1 MLDGTHSWGENHPNS
16 IVCSTS
22 KQISVRRYENIRHG
36 RFFFTFMGPCITN
49 VLEQD
54 QHDAKLRNII
64 YYYKCPTCF
73 RRFLRPSS
81 GAQNCIHSIW
91 YLSSFFW
98 FLPLWWVS
106 WNLRSYMF
114 QAVPPPIIRS
124 SKLYTQH
131 LVFVELFLLL
141 TAMVSELELYSNKY
155 RCVTL
160 HLVGL
165 AWIYT
170 PRTSR
175 SIPRKI
181 FLFPDITGHP
191 AFSFLQTSQTRYVDN
206 SLKSITILLLFPIK
220 PFHFSL
226 YATELLWLFRWII
239 PVVLISILN
248 RSVCTSSTAPRSRS
262 SNDPFLYR

>member
-1 MLDGTHSWGENHPNS
+1 ML
-16 IVCSTS
+16 
-22 KQISVRRYENIRHG
+22 
-36 RFFFTFMGPCITN
+36 
-49 VLEQD
+49 
-54 QHDAKLRNII
+54 
-64 YYYKCPTCF
+64 
-73 RRFLRPSS
+73 
-81 GAQNCIHSIW
+81 
-91 YLSSFFW
+91 
-98 FLPLWWVS
+98 
-106 WNLRSYMF
+106 YMF

-124 SKLYTQH
+124 SKLHTQH
-131 LVFVELFLLL
+131 RVFVELFLLF
-141 TAMVSELELYSNKY
+141 TAMVSKLELTFLHVPSGSSVHHQELKTVYTASGICRAFTASYRYGELELHSNKY
-155 RCVTL
+155 RCITL